1 MSDNMEADME
11 AKEGVEMEAE
21 TDIETE
27 LKQIGR
33 LNWGSK
39 WMLKQRQ
46 KLIFNSDMKAK
57 VGVETKAV
65 IKANMETAQKLK
77 QMLNKGQN
85 GCQFGGGGQIKAE
98 IEILSP
104 VI

>member
-39 WMLKQRQ
+39 WMLK
-46 KLIFNSDMKAK
+46 
-57 VGVETKAV
+57 
-65 IKANMETAQKLK
+65 
-77 QMLNKGQN
+77 
-85 GCQFGGGGQIKAE
+85 
-98 IEILSP
+98 
-104 VI
+104 